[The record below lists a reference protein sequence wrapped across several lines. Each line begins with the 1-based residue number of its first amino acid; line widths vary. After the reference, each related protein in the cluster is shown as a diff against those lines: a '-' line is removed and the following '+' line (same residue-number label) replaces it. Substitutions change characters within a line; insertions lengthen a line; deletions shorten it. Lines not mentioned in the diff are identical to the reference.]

1 MPPEYDP
8 TCYLCPG
15 NQRSGGQNN
24 PPYTHTYSFVNDFAA
39 VLPGP
44 APDAPA
50 PPHPMLT
57 SQPIHGGCDV
67 IIFHPRHDLTLA
79 QMNPPEIERII
90 AEWIRIY
97 RERGSQ
103 AGIKYV
109 QIFEVSQIVNC
120 TRNSA
125 DLVPIEQGFYHGLF

>member
-1 MPPEYDP
+1 
-8 TCYLCPG
+8 
-15 NQRSGGQNN
+15 
-24 PPYTHTYSFVNDFAA
+24 
-39 VLPGP
+39 
-44 APDAPA
+44 
-50 PPHPMLT
+50 MLT

-79 QMNPPEIERII
+79 QMNPPEIEHII

-125 DLVPIEQGFYHGLF
+125 DLVSIEQGFYHGLF